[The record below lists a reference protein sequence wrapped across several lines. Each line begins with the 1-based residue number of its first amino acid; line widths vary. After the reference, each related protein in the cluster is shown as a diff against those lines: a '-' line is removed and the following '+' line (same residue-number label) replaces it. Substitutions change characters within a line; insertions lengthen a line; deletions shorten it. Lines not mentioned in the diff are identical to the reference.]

1 MSECLERAGDLYV
14 SNRIRREVISRLFL
28 IIFFVLQIAAFIVFL
43 FSCVVTLSDAQGALI
58 FIFSLPVIALLLSLS
73 WAIARKMGNGG
84 SLERWPKLSASSL
97 VLFFVFSWI
106 PGLNVVPDAFLDLVG
121 KSFQLA
127 LGKTPYVYF
136 KERNS
141 FAQLLD
147 RELGKQPNR
156 VDLGLLGVSFAWDH
170 VCVFGP
176 YTNNAQA
183 REVLHIDW
191 NIEERSEIGHS
202 DSINSLVFLFEGKVS
217 TVIDLRRAIADFKSV
232 DRCWDRRQ
240 AAFQVT
246 RNPNNRTILN

>member
-1 MSECLERAGDLYV
+1 M
-14 SNRIRREVISRLFL
+14 ISRLFL
-28 IIFFVLQIAAFIVFL
+28 TIFFVLQIAAFIVFL
-43 FSCVVTLSDAQGALI
+43 FSCAVTLSDGQGVLI

-73 WAIARKMGNGG
+73 WAITRKMEHGD
-84 SLERWPKLSASSL
+84 SLERWPKRLASCL
-97 VLFFVFSWI
+97 VLFFVFLLI
-106 PGLNVVPDAFLDLVG
+106 PGLNVVPHAFLALVG

-141 FAQLLD
+141 FDKHLE
-147 RELGKQPNR
+147 RELRKQPNR
-156 VDLGLLGVSFAWDH
+156 VDFDLLGVSFAWDH

-202 DSINSLVFLFEGKVS
+202 DSINSLVFLFEGKVN
-217 TVIDLRRAIADFKSV
+217 TVIDLRRAVADFKSV

-240 AAFQVT
+240 ATFQVT
-246 RNPNNRTILN
+246 HDPNNRTILN